1 MIEMKKMIKFA
12 GIALISAA
20 LLSACSNA
28 KNNTQKKAETAAQS
42 STIEA
47 SDSNEN
53 EPNTENITQ
62 AVKQLEE
69 KVNSDEKLVK
79 IDVKNNVTDDT
90 SDNPHAVI
98 TVKVINDE
106 AKKNMEEMQT
116 AIDSNS
122 GTEAQ
127 KTAIYGIQLNVEEVA
142 KTLENDNDVIS
153 FITPYTN
160 GNDRTIAKSTKNENI
175 IPLVK

>member
-1 MIEMKKMIKFA
+1 MKKMIKFA
-12 GIALISAA
+12 GIALISAALISAA

-69 KVNSDEKLVK
+69 KFNSDEKLVK

-106 AKKNMEEMQT
+106 AKKKYGRNADCDRFQLRYRGT
-116 AIDSNS
+116 KDCHIRNS
-122 GTEAQ
+122 I
-127 KTAIYGIQLNVEEVA
+127 KC
-142 KTLENDNDVIS
+142 
-153 FITPYTN
+153 
-160 GNDRTIAKSTKNENI
+160 
-175 IPLVK
+175 

>member
-69 KVNSDEKLVK
+69 KFNSDEKLVK

-106 AKKNMEEMQT
+106 AKK
-116 AIDSNS
+116 IW
-122 GTEAQ
+122 
-127 KTAIYGIQLNVEEVA
+127 KKCRL
-142 KTLENDNDVIS
+142 
-153 FITPYTN
+153 
-160 GNDRTIAKSTKNENI
+160 R
-175 IPLVK
+175 

>member
-1 MIEMKKMIKFA
+1 MKKMIKFA

-20 LLSACSNA
+20 LLSACSNV

-69 KVNSDEKLVK
+69 KFNSDEKLVK

-106 AKKNMEEMQT
+106 A
-116 AIDSNS
+116 
-122 GTEAQ
+122 
-127 KTAIYGIQLNVEEVA
+127 
-142 KTLENDNDVIS
+142 
-153 FITPYTN
+153 
-160 GNDRTIAKSTKNENI
+160 
-175 IPLVK
+175 

>member
-69 KVNSDEKLVK
+69 KFNSDEKLVK

-106 AKKNMEEMQT
+106 AKKNGRNADCDRFQLRYRGT
-116 AIDSNS
+116 KDCHIRNS
-122 GTEAQ
+122 I
-127 KTAIYGIQLNVEEVA
+127 KC
-142 KTLENDNDVIS
+142 
-153 FITPYTN
+153 
-160 GNDRTIAKSTKNENI
+160 
-175 IPLVK
+175 

>member
-1 MIEMKKMIKFA
+1 MMKMKKMIKFA
-12 GIALISAA
+12 GIALISAT
-20 LLSACSNA
+20 LLSACSST
-28 KNNTQKKAETAAQS
+28 KNNTQKKVETTAQS
-42 STIEA
+42 STLET
-47 SDSNEN
+47 SDRKEN
-53 EPNTENITQ
+53 DPNSENINK

-69 KVNSDEKLVK
+69 KFNSDEKLVK
-79 IDVKNNVTDDT
+79 IDVKNNVADDT
-90 SDNPHAVI
+90 TDKPHNVI

-106 AKKNMEEMQT
+106 AQKNMEEMQT

-122 GTEAQ
+122 GTEEQ

-153 FITPYTN
+153 FITPYAN

>member
-69 KVNSDEKLVK
+69 KFNSDEKLVK

-106 AKKNMEEMQT
+106 AKKYGRNADCDRFQLRYRGT
-116 AIDSNS
+116 KDCHIRNS
-122 GTEAQ
+122 I
-127 KTAIYGIQLNVEEVA
+127 KC
-142 KTLENDNDVIS
+142 
-153 FITPYTN
+153 
-160 GNDRTIAKSTKNENI
+160 
-175 IPLVK
+175 

>member
-12 GIALISAA
+12 GIALIFAA

-69 KVNSDEKLVK
+69 KFNSDEKLVK
-79 IDVKNNVTDDT
+79 IDVKNNVKDDT

-106 AKKNMEEMQT
+106 AKKYGRNADCDRFQLRYRGT
-116 AIDSNS
+116 KDCHIRNS
-122 GTEAQ
+122 I
-127 KTAIYGIQLNVEEVA
+127 KC
-142 KTLENDNDVIS
+142 
-153 FITPYTN
+153 
-160 GNDRTIAKSTKNENI
+160 
-175 IPLVK
+175 